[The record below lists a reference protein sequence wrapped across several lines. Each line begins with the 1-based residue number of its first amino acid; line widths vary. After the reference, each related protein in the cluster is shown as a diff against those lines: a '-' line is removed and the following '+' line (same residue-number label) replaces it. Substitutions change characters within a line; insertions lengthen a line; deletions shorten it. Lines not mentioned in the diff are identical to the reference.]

1 MQTRVVE
8 LIPQLLDEGF
18 TEELLVVN
26 DDLNNAFIRYER
38 YAAENTSQLR
48 QCSSSS
54 IAFCFFRTYR
64 NAIGFQVRQIEQS
77 ADDECSAGKQTA
89 WAVLAWVV
97 KAWNC
102 DVFLIFLL
110 FQSST
115 ASSNLMDMNPQP
127 TPFDQ
132 PAVITAT
139 SQPAGNTAANQK
151 KSPNRSEQALHNSFN
166 CVATQ
171 NSQNWR
177 WSHVQFWSPL
187 LRSVETLPLWHCHY
201 KLA

>member
-38 YAAENTSQLR
+38 YAAENASQLR

-102 DVFLIFLL
+102 DVFFWYSYSFRAPLRAQTSRTWTLSLHLSTSLL
-110 FQSST
+110 SSRQPANQQAT
-115 ASSNLMDMNPQP
+115 PQP
-127 TPFDQ
+127 IRRNHQIAVSKLCITPSTVLQHKTRTIGDDHMY
-132 PAVITAT
+132 
-139 SQPAGNTAANQK
+139 S
-151 KSPNRSEQALHNSFN
+151 SEVLSS
-166 CVATQ
+166 VLLKP
-171 NSQNWR
+171 
-177 WSHVQFWSPL
+177 SHSDTV
-187 LRSVETLPLWHCHY
+187 TTN
-201 KLA
+201 